1 MAQDNGQV
9 DTDGYYGDD
18 DMDSEEIDL
27 SFLDDKEDE
36 GASKDS
42 ASTDKKDPR

>member
-1 MAQDNGQV
+1 MAQDNGQP

-36 GASKDS
+36 NASEDS
-42 ASTDKKDPR
+42 TSTDKKDSK